1 MGALIIRVTW
11 KPYSMYKSRCMS
23 SPLLMCKLPW
33 GHQETK
39 AQPMPKY
46 ISQALSFDSAE
57 TRRTRGKSK
66 IRNETPI
73 PKVTVSKKLTTMKN
87 GSCWPGEGS
96 ILTGCQIALPTR
108 KAGIVT
114 SRVTAN
120 TLTQVLRMPR
130 APLGAS
136 ADTFDMY
143 VLLSIRAG

>member
-39 AQPMPKY
+39 AQPMPEY

-57 TRRTRGKSK
+57 TGRTRGKSK

-73 PKVTVSKKLTTMKN
+73 PKARVSKKLTTH
-87 GSCWPGEGS
+87 EERE
-96 ILTGCQIALPTR
+96 LL
-108 KAGIVT
+108 AGRRFYPDGV
-114 SRVTAN
+114 
-120 TLTQVLRMPR
+120 PD
-130 APLGAS
+130 S
-136 ADTFDMY
+136 ATH
-143 VLLSIRAG
+143 